1 MLSGLNRLFNR
12 INHGYLLNFS
22 SLFGVL
28 LICFFINTGC
38 SQIDDKV
45 LAIVGDY
52 EITSEQFERR
62 YLDYIVASNV
72 EDNIKVRKSILDNM
86 INEILLKN
94 YDDNKNIYEN
104 EEYQKEKEWLYKQAL
119 LAFLKDREVYGNIT
133 VTDKEIREAFIKM
146 NQTLTARHLYAKT
159 KEEAEQLYQLLQ
171 AGASFQTLAKQVF
184 TDSTLRNNGGYLG
197 SFAWGDMDPT
207 FEDTAYTLEV
217 GEISKPVKT
226 RTGYSII
233 KLEDKSHN
241 PILTEYQYQ
250 QKKSHIITTIKI
262 RKKKPS
268 ESSYIESLFD
278 KEELKINDNAVD
290 EMFSLL
296 SMSGFD
302 PETDKQY
309 DNKLIATYKN
319 EEYYTN
325 DILEKIE
332 NLPEYHR
339 EHISSPGAIKIAI
352 EGFVVQE
359 KLIKTAEDKGY
370 DKSEIML
377 ETYETMLNN
386 LFLKYKLI
394 EVARKTFV
402 EDSLLKKYY
411 YENIDFFSTHDEI
424 NIQEIIVKDKRL
436 ANNLLRRIEKGEDF
450 GQLAEQY
457 SLRGWSAKNGGE
469 IGFAPLSKFGILKSI
484 FWNASVGE
492 LIGPQEIDGYF
503 CLFKILGKKESK
515 PIEYDSIRSEVLK
528 VFRED
533 RQPQLLQKHI
543 DELRSNVN
551 VEVRENVLGSLNIS
565 LLN

>member
-1 MLSGLNRLFNR
+1 MLSGLNRRFNR
-12 INHGYLLNFS
+12 IKLLNLI
-22 SLFGVL
+22 SLLGVIL
-28 LICFFINTGC
+28 IICFFIGTGC
-38 SQIDDKV
+38 SQPDDKV

-52 EITSEQFERR
+52 EITSDQFERR
-62 YLDYIVASNV
+62 YLDYIVASGV
-72 EDNIKVRKSILDNM
+72 DDNIKVRKSILDNM

-133 VTDKEIREAFIKM
+133 VSEKEIREAFIKM

-159 KEEAEQLYQLLQ
+159 KEEADQLYQLLQ
-171 AGASFQTLAKQVF
+171 AGASFQTLAKHVF

-197 SFAWGDMDPT
+197 SFTWGDMDPT

-233 KLEDKSHN
+233 KLEDKSYN

-250 QKKSHIITTIKI
+250 QKKSHILTTIKI

-278 KEELKINDNAVD
+278 KEALKINDDAVD

-296 SMSGFD
+296 SMSGFN

-319 EEYYTN
+319 EEYYTD

-339 EHISSPGAIKIAI
+339 EQISSPGAIKIAI
-352 EGFVVQE
+352 EGFVAQE
-359 KLIKTAEDKGY
+359 KLLEEAEDKGY

-386 LFLKYKLI
+386 LYLKYKLM
-394 EVARKTFV
+394 EVAQKTVV

-411 YENIDFFSTHDEI
+411 DENIDFFSTHDEI
-424 NIQEIIVKDKRL
+424 NIQEIIVKDKKLADRL
-436 ANNLLRRIEKGEDF
+436 LSRIEKGEDF
-450 GQLAEQY
+450 GRLAEQY
-457 SLRGWSAKNGGE
+457 SLREWSAKNSGE

-492 LIGPQEIDGYF
+492 LIGPREIDGYF

-543 DELRSNVN
+543 NELRSNVN